1 MLSAIH
7 LCADR
12 LSWTVSHDLAVHQV
26 YFFLLLFSSLFF
38 ILLLKSFSQE
48 INKIIMKHYYKY
60 FLPFFLILAFLVTFL
75 TGCAPSAEM
84 LAAAQDKYTELV
96 QIHNEVV
103 EVHKEVDDTSYDDAL
118 SVLQDDLNTIQSYNL
133 KDMSEEEITLLMS
146 TMDTLI
152 ASYQDYLAQ
161 LGNTKKEEDAAELT
175 AIPLSLT
182 NNTSF
187 SFIMISLY
195 QGDNMDARINIL
207 DGLDDLSP
215 SQSMTGLQIEKDAAN
230 TPWMLTLET
239 SDGVTYDIGLPV
251 DSYTE
256 EGVHLYLTYDADSD
270 TLSV

>member
-1 MLSAIH
+1 
-7 LCADR
+7 
-12 LSWTVSHDLAVHQV
+12 
-26 YFFLLLFSSLFF
+26 
-38 ILLLKSFSQE
+38 
-48 INKIIMKHYYKY
+48 MKHHYKY
-60 FLPFFLILAFLVTFL
+60 FLPIFLILACLGILL
-75 TGCAPSAEM
+75 TGCGPSDEM
-84 LAAAQDKYTELV
+84 LSAAQDKYAELV
-96 QIHNEVV
+96 EIHNDVV
-103 EVHKEVDDTSYDDAL
+103 EAHKEVDDTSYDDAL

-152 ASYQDYLAQ
+152 ASYQDYLTQ
-161 LGNTKKEEDAAELT
+161 LGSTKKEEDAAELT
-175 AIPLSLT
+175 DIPLSLT

-195 QGDNMDARINIL
+195 QEDNMDARINIL

-215 SQSMTGLQIEKDAAN
+215 SQSMTGLQIEKNAAN

-239 SDGVTYDIGLPV
+239 ADGVTYDIELPV

-256 EGVHLYLTYDADSD
+256 EGVHLYLTYNADSD